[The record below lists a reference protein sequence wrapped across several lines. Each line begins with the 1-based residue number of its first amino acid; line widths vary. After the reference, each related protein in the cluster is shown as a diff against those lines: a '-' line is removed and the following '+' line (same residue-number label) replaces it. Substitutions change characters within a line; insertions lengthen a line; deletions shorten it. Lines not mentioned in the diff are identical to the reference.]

1 MKRNQKWLLGI
12 TFASAMLFYTCKP
25 AQKYVTPY
33 PVQRDAD
40 GRIIVDMHP
49 DPTPKSP
56 EEEMKHIYMPPGYHL
71 QLVASE
77 PMVSQPVAIAWD
89 GDGRMY
95 VAELNTYML
104 DVNGSGEHNPECK
117 IKLLEDT
124 NGDGVMDKMTVFVDH
139 LILPRT
145 MQPLDHGRLLVSQ
158 TWTNNVYCYQDTNGD
173 GVADKNWLAYE
184 NHDTNIEKQNL
195 EHQKSGLI
203 WNLDNR
209 LYLTYDPV

>member
-1 MKRNQKWLLGI
+1 MKTNHKWLLGI
-12 TFASAMLFYTCKP
+12 VCASAVSFYTCKSV
-25 AQKYVTPY
+25 QKYVTQY

-89 GDGRMY
+89 GDARMY
-95 VAELNTYML
+95 VAEMNTYML
-104 DVNGSGEHNPECK
+104 DVNGTHEHEGTCK

-124 NGDGVMDKMTVFVDH
+124 NGDGVMDKMTVFADNLV
-139 LILPRT
+139 LPRT
-145 MQPLDHGRLLVSQ
+145 LQPLDHGRLLVS
-158 TWTNNVYCYQDTNGD
+158 
-173 GVADKNWLAYE
+173 L
-184 NHDTNIEKQNL
+184 
-195 EHQKSGLI
+195 
-203 WNLDNR
+203 
-209 LYLTYDPV
+209 